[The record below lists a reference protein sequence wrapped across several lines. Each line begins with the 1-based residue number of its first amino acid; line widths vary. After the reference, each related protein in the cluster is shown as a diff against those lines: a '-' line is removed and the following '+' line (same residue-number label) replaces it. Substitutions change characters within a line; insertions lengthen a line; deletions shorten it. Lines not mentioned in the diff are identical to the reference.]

1 MGISYQNYSSYKIT
15 NRKDYSVILR
25 DFVRTASTALLSN
38 RPEAIDLQGQNLQ
51 RQVPMKD

>member
-38 RPEAIDLQGQNLQ
+38 RPAAIDLQGQHLQ
-51 RQVPMKD
+51 GQVPMKD